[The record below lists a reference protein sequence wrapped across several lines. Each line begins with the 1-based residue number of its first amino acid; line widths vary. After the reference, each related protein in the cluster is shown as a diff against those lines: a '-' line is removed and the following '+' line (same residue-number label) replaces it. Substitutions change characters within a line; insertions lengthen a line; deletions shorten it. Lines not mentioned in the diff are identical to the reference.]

1 MKLSF
6 FKKIIFICLF
16 FVATASFLAAD
27 TTYKVEKGDTLYSI
41 SRKYQITVAELRAA
55 NNLSENDVIKVGQKL
70 KIPSADIS
78 AAAALATDN
87 KATTTTSNATLSATT
102 KTKEYTVVKGDTM
115 YSIAKKNGM
124 TLAEF
129 MAMNGLDN
137 SSVIKVGQKL
147 KINVIETVLGRASSS
162 GTILILFDCRFEDVR
177 IPSLETR
184 DQVPWHEFP
193 EQDPVHF
200 LPVDSSSVFRLPGS
214 WVILDLVPECL
225 DPLCKFF
232 DRDPWLKV
240 QREGHTASVQ
250 HGFHALAADLE
261 TDRPLNPSV
270 GEIDVSELCLFDTS
284 VIGDSQAH
292 ILEFRSL
299 ERLAGTGHRGLP
311 ADMSFKLRLAT
322 VRDFISLR
330 NKCGEGREAG
340 YYFMAEQF
348 RPVVTVSS

>member
-16 FVATASFLAAD
+16 FIATASFLAAD

-147 KINVIETVLGRASSS
+147 KIAAGSTSSS
-162 GTILILFDCRFEDVR
+162 TTTKTTTTTTTTNTTTTTTTNTTAPDTRTYGTTVTADKNTIWPVKN
-177 IPSLETR
+177 PTVT
-184 DQVPWHEFP
+184 QVKGKVGGVQLSAQVNE
-193 EQDPVHF
+193 PV
-200 LPVDSSSVFRLPGS
+200 VC
-214 WVILDLVPECL
+214 I
-225 DPLCKFF
+225 
-232 DRDPWLKV
+232 
-240 QREGHTASVQ
+240 REGTVMYVGVYRGFGQVLFVQSKTGVIYTYTGLGSV
-250 HGFHALAADLE
+250 
-261 TDRPLNPSV
+261 NV
-270 GEIDVSELCLFDTS
+270 KK
-284 VIGDSQAH
+284 GDYVVFNQQ
-292 ILEFRSL
+292 LGT
-299 ERLAGTGHRGLP
+299 AGTDPISKKSCINFMVFQNGQPIDP
-311 ADMSFKLRLAT
+311 AKAP
-322 VRDFISLR
+322 I
-330 NKCGEGREAG
+330 N
-340 YYFMAEQF
+340 
-348 RPVVTVSS
+348 